1 MYVGGDAS
9 FNGNVDIKGLLRAT
23 YLQNNFIINTV
34 TNNYEFIITTD
45 MSMSGNLFVNG
56 DTSLNGFVDISG
68 RVAIGKRNPTVALD
82 ISYTDAIRIPKG
94 TTAQRP
100 DTTGG
105 AISHGGY
112 IRYNN
117 ENQQFEGYGPGNA
130 WGSLGG
136 VINVAQNTKIIASS
150 PNADSSNNDLM
161 FFTAP
166 RWDISTNSSLERMR
180 IDGSGNVGI
189 GTVVPGCTLHVDIS
203 NNPEQTF
210 WTSMMTHT
218 SLKSRKNADLER
230 FAYTTYPAYDFKVVD
245 ATTVDTII
253 NAYITYRGTNSFA
266 SVLPFD
272 VTGNSTDYRYG
283 FDGTNLDL
291 ENFVKTNL
299 SNLIQTFIISKNG
312 TYANTKPSGVTGN
325 YTYIFANSVYTF
337 TFNDVPT
344 YSFSANN
351 PEIEFYFI
359 ERYITLRK
367 FGSDTTNSITDTGL
381 PYGVTG
387 TSGNYKYD
395 FVKSIGSAIG
405 KNTIGVNNSAEIKY
419 WHIDDLSTSNAL
431 SFGFNQNSNKIF
443 IRADGR
449 TGIGTINPRS
459 CVDISYTDALIIPS
473 GTAVERPLGLGESRV
488 GFSHQAVTGMIRYNK
503 TNSQFEGYGP
513 GNSWGSLGGVI
524 NVAQNTRIVASS
536 PNADSTNNELMF
548 FTAPAGDTSMNAGV
562 ERMRI
567 KADGDISM
575 NRNIQIGQNASLNSN
590 TAQINMGSA
599 STVII
604 KHNTASGLDIDSSG
618 SIFINA
624 NYGTINLGN
633 NAIAQNINI
642 GSGESARTIQVGNAA
657 SSAVKLDASNII
669 LTSVNALTLTDG
681 SANFTM
687 NGIGATTLSGMTTF
701 ALNASGTVG
710 INSAA
715 ASNFTTTS
723 GNLTLHA
730 NSAAGNVIITAH
742 TGVGMIV
749 DSGGRVGI
757 GTTTPATDLLLDV
770 NGNARIRGR
779 TFFGNDNPGP
789 QVGTGDTAYMEY
801 TGIGTTGE
809 STCLKIV
816 CENDPDDH
824 IALMPGGGVGIGTTV
839 PKSKLDVSGGVII
852 GANYVG
858 VQNGF
863 ANGLLV
869 EGPIGVGTGDVGGY
883 KLNVNGTV
891 QAVSYNATSDIRL
904 KTNIQYLTGS
914 LDLVNQLNG
923 VSFTWK
929 NDTTNKPIH
938 GLIAQD
944 VEKVL
949 PDIVNTA
956 TTDNE
961 DGYKQKSIHYDG
973 LFPHLIESIKTLT
986 QENKDLVSTVAV
998 LMQEN
1003 KDLSTKVDK
1012 IMTILEKLNIS
1023 V

>member
-1 MYVGGDAS
+1 
-9 FNGNVDIKGLLRAT
+9 
-23 YLQNNFIINTV
+23 
-34 TNNYEFIITTD
+34 
-45 MSMSGNLFVNG
+45 MSGNLFVNG

-82 ISYTDAIRIPKG
+82 ISYTDAIRIPHG

-100 DTTGG
+100 TTSTE
-105 AISHGGY
+105 ASHGGY

-117 ENQQFEGYGPGNA
+117 ENHQFEGYGPGNS

-166 RWDISTNSSLERMR
+166 RWDISTNSSVERMR

-189 GTVVPGCTLHVDIS
+189 GTTAPICTLHVDIS
-203 NNPEQTF
+203 NNPQQTF
-210 WTSMMTHT
+210 WTSMLTHT
-218 SLKSRKNADLER
+218 SLKSQKNSDLER
-230 FAYTTYPAYDFKVVD
+230 YIYTANPTYDFKVFNSTAVNNFVND
-245 ATTVDTII
+245 YII
-253 NAYITYRGTNSFA
+253 YRGANSFA
-266 SVLPFD
+266 SVLPFG
-272 VTGNSTDYRYG
+272 VTDIGGAGTDYRYD
-283 FDGTNLDL
+283 FEGTNLDL
-291 ENFVKTNL
+291 ENYVKTNL
-299 SNLIQTFIISKNG
+299 SSLITAYIG
-312 TYANTKPSGVTGN
+312 TYPTYPQNGVTESNGVYN
-325 YTYIFANSVYTF
+325 YDFITNNTQLEYYFIKTYITQRIIV
-337 TFNDVPT
+337 
-344 YSFSANN
+344 FS
-351 PEIEFYFI
+351 
-359 ERYITLRK
+359 
-367 FGSDTTNSITDTGL
+367 GSGL

-387 TSGNYKYD
+387 TSGNYNYD
-395 FVKSIGSAIG
+395 FVKTIGSAIG
-405 KNTIGVNNSAEIKY
+405 KNTTGLNNSAEIKY

-431 SFGFNQNSNKIF
+431 SFGFNQNSNKMF

-449 TGIGTINPRS
+449 TGIGTINPRCS
-459 CVDISYTDALIIPS
+459 VDISYTDALIIPS
-473 GTAVERPLGLGESRV
+473 GSDVQRPLGPGETRV

-503 TNSQFEGYGP
+503 TNSQFEGFGP
-513 GNSWGSLGGVI
+513 GDSWGSLGGVI
-524 NVAQNTRIVASS
+524 NVAQNTKIIASS

-548 FTAPAGDTSMNAGV
+548 FTAPTGNVTMAAGV

-575 NRNIQIGQNASLNSN
+575 NRNIQIGQNVSLNSN

-618 SIFINA
+618 NIFINA

-642 GSGESARTIQVGNAA
+642 GSGASARTIQVGNEA
-657 SSAVKLDASNII
+657 SSAVRLDASNII

-687 NGIGATTLSGMTTF
+687 NGTGATTLSGITTF
-701 ALNASGTVG
+701 GVNASGSVSLNSSNGEINIGNDVVAQNINIGSGASARTIQVGNEASTTVYLDAKAVRLTSSLG
-710 INSAA
+710 PVNITGAA
-715 ASNFTTTS
+715 ASSFRTTS
-723 GNLTLHA
+723 GDLSLY
-730 NSAAGNVIITAH
+730 AAGATGNVLIQAGSSAGII
-742 TGVGMIV
+742 VNS
-749 DSGGRVGI
+749 SGNVGI
-757 GTTTPATDLLLDV
+757 GTGTPVNKLDV
-770 NGNARIRGR
+770 NGDARIRGR
-779 TFFGNDNPGP
+779 TFFGNNDPGG
-789 QVGTGDTAYMEY
+789 GTGDTAYMEY
-801 TGIGTTGE
+801 IVNGTGE
-809 STCLKIV
+809 TTCLKIV
-816 CENDPDDH
+816 CENDPADN
-824 IALMPGGGVGIGTTV
+824 IALMTAGGVGIGTTV
-839 PKSKLDVSGGVII
+839 PRSKLDVTGGVII
-852 GANYVG
+852 GASYAG

-869 EGPIGVGTGDVGGY
+869 EGAVGVGTGDVGTY
-883 KLNVNGTV
+883 KLNVNGNV
-891 QAVSYNATSDIRL
+891 QAFSYNATSDVRL
-904 KTNIQYLTGS
+904 KTNIQPLTDS
-914 LDLVNQLNG
+914 LELVNQLNG

-929 NDTTNKPIH
+929 NDTTNKLVL
-938 GLIAQD
+938 GLIAQE

-986 QENKDLVSTVAV
+986 QENKDLVSTVDV
-998 LMQEN
+998 LTQEN
-1003 KDLSTKVDK
+1003 KALSAKVDK
-1012 IMTILEKLNIS
+1012 IMTILDKLNIS